1 MTFLTDDERAYLK
14 AQHKRERDRRI
25 CDRIKA
31 VLLFDRG
38 WSAASIAE
46 ALLLSEDATRD
57 HISEY
62 RESKK
67 LKPESGGSI
76 EKLSAEQSSQLEE
89 HLQSH
94 TYLYV
99 KDIIVYVKA
108 TWSISY
114 SVPGMR
120 NWLQRHEFSYKKPAL
135 VPGKA
140 NEEQQKKWLAEYEKL
155 RQNLPE
161 DETIGF
167 IDGVHP
173 AHNVQPAYGWIRK
186 GQRKEIPANSG
197 RSRINLTGV
206 IDVISHHI
214 IIQEDKMLNAEATI
228 KFFQNI
234 EEAYPGKS
242 KIHLFCDNAR
252 YYRNQMVSK
261 HLENS
266 KIALHFLPPYSP
278 NLNPI
283 ERLWKWMKERVI
295 YNTYYE
301 EFEEF
306 RSAVLGFFATL
317 SKLDP
322 NSELGQTFRSRIRDR
337 FSPINSPLRK
347 PV

>member
-46 ALLLSEDATRD
+46 ALLLSEDAIRD

-62 RESKK
+62 KGSKK

-76 EKLSAEQSSQLEE
+76 EKLSAEQSRQLEE
-89 HLQSH
+89 HLQYH

-99 KDIIVYVKA
+99 KDIIDYVKA
-108 TWSISY
+108 TWSINY

-140 NEEQQKKWLAEYEKL
+140 NEEEQKKWLAEYERLK
-155 RQNLPE
+155 QNLSE

-173 AHNVQPAYGWIRK
+173 THNVQPAYGWIKK
-186 GQRKEIPANSG
+186 GERKEIPANNG

-206 IDVISHHI
+206 IDVISYHV
-214 IIQEDKMLNAEATI
+214 IIQEDEMLDAEATI
-228 KFFQNI
+228 KFFQKI
-234 EEAYPGKS
+234 EEAYPKKS

-252 YYRNQMVSK
+252 YYRNQMVTK
-261 HLENS
+261 YLENS

-306 RSAVLGFFATL
+306 KSAVLGFFGTL

-322 NSELGQTFRSRIRDR
+322 NSELGQIFRGRIRDK
-337 FSPINSPLRK
+337 FSPIKSPLRM
-347 PV
+347 PI

>member
-1 MTFLTDDERAYLK
+1 MLSMTFLTDDERAYLK

-46 ALLLSEDATRD
+46 ALLLSEDAIRD

-62 RESKK
+62 KGSKK

-76 EKLSAEQSSQLEE
+76 EKLSAEQSRQLEE
-89 HLQSH
+89 YLQYH
-94 TYLYV
+94 TYFYV
-99 KDIIVYVKA
+99 KDI
-108 TWSISY
+108 
-114 SVPGMR
+114 
-120 NWLQRHEFSYKKPAL
+120 
-135 VPGKA
+135 
-140 NEEQQKKWLAEYEKL
+140 
-155 RQNLPE
+155 
-161 DETIGF
+161 
-167 IDGVHP
+167 
-173 AHNVQPAYGWIRK
+173 
-186 GQRKEIPANSG
+186 
-197 RSRINLTGV
+197 
-206 IDVISHHI
+206 SHHV
-214 IIQEDKMLNAEATI
+214 IIQEDEMLNAEATI
-228 KFFQNI
+228 KFFQKI
-234 EEAYPGKS
+234 EEAYPKKS

-252 YYRNQMVSK
+252 YYRNQMVTK
-261 HLENS
+261 YLENS

-306 RSAVLGFFATL
+306 KSAVLGFFGTL

-322 NSELGQTFRSRIRDR
+322 NSELGQIFRGRIRDK
-337 FSPINSPLRK
+337 FSPIKSPLRM
-347 PV
+347 PI